1 MWLRWLWNNLGSV
14 QSARSAIQVC
24 QLFRSI
30 IELLGNRALND
41 PMHLR
46 HTKWN
51 YGVDFQTHSKLEGS
65 ERIAEYR
72 GIPVGSNIP
81 PSQIKSVSH
90 CNISSLD
97 RHVGVKQHMFYFML
111 CLQEVSGIHNIPP
124 FPLLIITTKTTT
136 TIYIYGNWTETES
149 VCTINSVCYCYVFNA
164 CPTLKI
170 NYRSSFTGFLTCLP
184 LRVVYKVEPL
194 VAATSGEGGIFLAG
208 LFLVT
213 DWSGW

>member
-1 MWLRWLWNNLGSV
+1 MLHTCDWGGSERTLGPV
-14 QSARSAIQVC
+14 QSARSAIQLC

-41 PMHLR
+41 PLHLH

-90 CNISSLD
+90 YNISTLD
-97 RHVGVKQHMFYFML
+97 RHVGVKQHTCFISCCAYTRSA
-111 CLQEVSGIHNIPP
+111 VYIAS
-124 FPLLIITTKTTT
+124 PLLSLDNINNNKF
-136 TIYIYGNWTETES
+136 IYSNWTEAES
-149 VCTINSVCYCYVFNA
+149 V
-164 CPTLKI
+164 
-170 NYRSSFTGFLTCLP
+170 
-184 LRVVYKVEPL
+184 
-194 VAATSGEGGIFLAG
+194 
-208 LFLVT
+208 
-213 DWSGW
+213 

>member
-1 MWLRWLWNNLGSV
+1 MLHTCDWGGSETTLGPV

-41 PMHLR
+41 PMHL
-46 HTKWN
+46 HHIKWN

-90 CNISSLD
+90 CNISTLD
-97 RHVGVKQHMFYFML
+97 HHVGVRKHTCFISCCAYMRSAVYITSRF
-111 CLQEVSGIHNIPP
+111 S
-124 FPLLIITTKTTT
+124 LLIISTTT
-136 TIYIYGNWTETES
+136 NLYIVTEQKQKVFKQLTVS
-149 VCTINSVCYCYVFNA
+149 IIATFSMPVQLWKLISGLVSLASWLVCHIELCTG
-164 CPTLKI
+164 
-170 NYRSSFTGFLTCLP
+170 SSP
-184 LRVVYKVEPL
+184 
-194 VAATSGEGGIFLAG
+194 
-208 LFLVT
+208 
-213 DWSGW
+213 